1 MAVWRAAEAT
11 IDTLRDLGME
21 DVCFIGGL
29 AARLYGNDREPNVS
43 MRGVCSV
50 DSIC

>member
-11 IDTLRDLGME
+11 IDTLRDLGM
-21 DVCFIGGL
+21 DDACFIGGL
-29 AARLYGNDREPNVS
+29 AAKLYGNDREPDVS
-43 MRGVCSV
+43 VCSKRRV